1 MSLTQ
6 VLEQLKNFQPV
17 TADVPPFALTVA
29 TAPPLAPSSF
39 TSNDAVEAVFVG
51 QNLEVGTSDAQLK
64 EFVQQL
70 SAAKGRSLYNG
81 FRVYYLPSSKEILQY
96 LVRGAASAHLEKRFD
111 VTVSATDAAVAAA
124 KGAAHIPQGELD
136 KYLMTK
142 TFLDVTNS
150 PGPKNWDAR
159 VKMVQ
164 DRMVS
169 GARASGESA
178 FDPANLKKA
187 PGLLTQLPFGND
199 PVVRA
204 AAPSGPYGVRVA
216 ASVPLSY
223 VVKEFRGGSASAHA
237 PLYPSVVMNGGASPF
252 AMYGGDAKSVANIT
266 AKLKSMENQVM
277 RQAPGLDLTTK
288 PSELAAKLGTD
299 ITALV
304 AAQTQL
310 QNALLAVSTGPYAPG
325 VKPDTYDNLAKA
337 GAEINEKAAKVSR
350 GWDRL
355 SKIEIALEELLMK
368 TKSVALS
375 GGLHNA
381 LKH

>member
-1 MSLTQ
+1 MSLTS
-6 VLEQLKNFQPV
+6 VLEQLSKFQAV
-17 TADVPPFALTVA
+17 TTEVPAFANPF
-29 TAPPLAPSSF
+29 SSE
-39 TSNDAVEAVFVG
+39 NAVEAVFAG
-51 QNLEVGTSDAQLK
+51 QNLAVGSTDAQLK
-64 EFVQQL
+64 SFVQDL
-70 SAAKGRSLYNG
+70 SNAKGRSLYNG
-81 FRVYYLPSSKEILQY
+81 FRVYYLPSCKEILQY
-96 LVRGAASAHLEKRFD
+96 LVRGAASAHIDARLGGTEN
-111 VTVSATDAAVAAA
+111 ATAAAVAAA

-150 PGPKNWDAR
+150 AGPKNWDAR

-164 DRMVS
+164 DKMVS
-169 GARASGESA
+169 GARANGDSA
-178 FDPANLKKA
+178 FDPANIKKA

-199 PVVRA
+199 TVVRA
-204 AAPSGPYGVRVA
+204 AVPSGPYGARVA
-216 ASVPLSY
+216 TSVPLSY

-252 AMYGGDAKSVANIT
+252 AMYGGDVKSVANI
-266 AKLKSMENQVM
+266 KSKFESMENQVL
-277 RQAPGLDLTTK
+277 RQAPGLTLDPK
-288 PSELAAKLGTD
+288 PSSLAEKLGTD
-299 ITALV
+299 ITTLV
-304 AAQTQL
+304 AAQTKL

-325 VKPDTYDNLAKA
+325 VAPDSYDNLAKA

-368 TKSVALS
+368 TKHVALS
-375 GGLHNA
+375 GGLHDA